1 MLVLHRQR
9 SLDSARRSPA
19 RASIT
24 VSFLPTHRPRY
35 LLLLYTV
42 LYASTDEDEGVAL
55 VVCVCACVCD
65 VNVVCQVG
73 VPILEKEL
81 SSLSIPDISGSAGT
95 PIGTV
100 DYHLTQ

>member
-1 MLVLHRQR
+1 MLVLHRQK

-24 VSFLPTHRPRY
+24 VSFLPTHRPR
-35 LLLLYTV
+35 YTV